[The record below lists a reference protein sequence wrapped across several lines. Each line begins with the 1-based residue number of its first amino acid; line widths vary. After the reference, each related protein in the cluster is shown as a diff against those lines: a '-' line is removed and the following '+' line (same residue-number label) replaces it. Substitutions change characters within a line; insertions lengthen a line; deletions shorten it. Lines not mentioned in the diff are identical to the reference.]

1 LSTPDWLEAAKT
13 VLTDLGYKLHAPLTH
28 DEFATRFP
36 QLQYQVLITEL
47 LFAAASPEENAS
59 LRNLQR
65 MPMSVRRHVVVI
77 LIGHEYETLNQMQA
91 FQQSVHAVV
100 NPRDMRNLPQIIQHV
115 VSENDLRL
123 AIYRGIQLEMAQG
136 KL

>member
-1 LSTPDWLEAAKT
+1 
-13 VLTDLGYKLHAPLTH
+13 
-28 DEFATRFP
+28 
-36 QLQYQVLITEL
+36 
-47 LFAAASPEENAS
+47 
-59 LRNLQR
+59 